1 MILPTKHLSTNDS
14 LLGIGASLILLLS
27 RQQQTLTR
35 LWDEARSINQQITYP
50 QFLLSLDLLYTL
62 GAVEMDNGV
71 LRKRARS

>member
-27 RQQQTLTR
+27 QQQQTLTR
-35 LWDEARSINQQITYP
+35 LWDEARSINRQITYP

-71 LRKRARS
+71 LRKRVRS

>member
-14 LLGIGASLILLLS
+14 LLGIGASLILLLG
-27 RQQQTLTR
+27 QQQTLTR
-35 LWDEARSINQQITYP
+35 LWDEARLMNRQITYP

-71 LRKRARS
+71 LRKKVR